1 MAGPVSYFTSKLVSL
16 TEYSLTPKPE
26 DSTIPYALKTA
37 TIGVTKGLDY
47 LVRLIEQ
54 VVGFLYEKGKQIYN
68 SETFQTGKNFVVDKA
83 TIAKDYICEK
93 AGQIYDKLSEL
104 QRPPVDRTAL
114 PV

>member
-1 MAGPVSYFTSKLVSL
+1 MAGPVSYFTSTLVRF
-16 TEYSLTPKPE
+16 TEYSLAPKPE
-26 DSTIPYALKTA
+26 DSTFKGALKTA

-68 SETFQTGKNFVVDKA
+68 SEMFQKGKNFVVEKG
-83 TIAKDYICEK
+83 TIAKNYIVEK